1 MSCQEEAAGI
11 IFTRRE
17 VGQPTT
23 YPEIIQDHDNVI
35 YLFDNEEDVEDD
47 EH

>member
-1 MSCQEEAAGI
+1 MIQEEVAGI
-11 IFTRRE
+11 TFTRRE

-35 YLFDNEEDVEDD
+35 YLFDDEEENENDK
-47 EH
+47 H

>member
-1 MSCQEEAAGI
+1 MIQEEAAGI
-11 IFTRRE
+11 TFTRRE

-23 YPEIIQDHDNVI
+23 YPEITQNHDNVI
-35 YLFDNEEDVEDD
+35 YLFCDNEEDVEND

>member
-1 MSCQEEAAGI
+1 MIQEEVAGI
-11 IFTRRE
+11 TFTRRE

-35 YLFDNEEDVEDD
+35 YLFCDSEEEAEDD
-47 EH
+47 KH